1 MAAIRTLRHLSLILR
16 GELRESG
23 ADEFS
28 NRGRKSEVGGGV
40 LRGGAEFAPRF
51 FQNIDELFARVI
63 GVLRGEGADF
73 VFEKDKDRGVLEGLG

>member
-1 MAAIRTLRHLSLILR
+1 LRHPSLILR

-28 NRGRKSEVGGGV
+28 DRGWKREAGGGV
-40 LRGGAEFAPRF
+40 LRGGAEFAPSF

-73 VFEKDKDRGVLEGLG
+73 VFKKDKDRSVFEGLGAGVSF